1 MELFFLRHAEYER
14 LYNCTGLDIDS
25 IPLAQRLF
33 VPESIVIC
41 VLCAIYYIL
50 YVPCLYSI
58 WKHLRD
64 NSCYK
69 LLFYIGITD
78 LAILWIIGFFS
89 GWLNLRGAVFCSY
102 PTTIYFVGVTI
113 TSIWNA
119 ESSADLILAFNRCV
133 DIISPNLSRV
143 LFSGFPSV
151 IYLALNKT
159 IREDCRMLYMK
170 LFKRHRISYIGGIT
184 VYQRPIAIVPN
195 RNSVAAAPF

>member
-1 MELFFLRHAEYER
+1 M
-14 LYNCTGLDIDS
+14 
-25 IPLAQRLF
+25 F
-33 VPESIVIC
+33 VFI
-41 VLCAIYYIL
+41 IL

-102 PTTIYFVGVTI
+102 PTTIYFVG
-113 TSIWNA
+113 
-119 ESSADLILAFNRCV
+119 ILAFNRCV

-143 LFSGFPSV
+143 LFSGRRTSLWIIACSMYALYWALFIQPGVYSSLHFGWFFNPFIGYRNV
-151 IYLALNKT
+151 DIYKV
-159 IREDCRMLYMK
+159 R
-170 LFKRHRISYIGGIT
+170 
-184 VYQRPIAIVPN
+184 
-195 RNSVAAAPF
+195 